1 MDLTF
6 FPARAKWRSSQSP
19 RRGVPW
25 LCLTGAD
32 IVRDGVKSPW
42 RIIASTMSRT
52 IESLCTKCGA
62 PTEAGLIFCKKCGAA
77 LGLTD
82 PLIRPLS
89 QTETGKFLSW
99 QWVVLA

>member
-32 IVRDGVKSPW
+32 IVRDGVMANSNPVERK
-42 RIIASTMSRT
+42 
-52 IESLCTKCGA
+52 
-62 PTEAGLIFCKKCGAA
+62 
-77 LGLTD
+77 LGLAW
-82 PLIRPLS
+82 R
-89 QTETGKFLSW
+89 FLEIHK
-99 QWVVLA
+99 

>member
-32 IVRDGVKSPW
+32 IVRDGVMSPLHAIDPEVT
-42 RIIASTMSRT
+42 RIDPKKRVFFSRFFR
-52 IESLCTKCGA
+52 L
-62 PTEAGLIFCKKCGAA
+62 
-77 LGLTD
+77 
-82 PLIRPLS
+82 
-89 QTETGKFLSW
+89 
-99 QWVVLA
+99 LATVQLRHLVG

>member
-32 IVRDGVKSPW
+32 IVRDGVMGMLQQLSEFSADTQGRLHGVTGGQSKV
-42 RIIASTMSRT
+42 AQ
-52 IESLCTKCGA
+52 
-62 PTEAGLIFCKKCGAA
+62 EATSDFFQC
-77 LGLTD
+77 
-82 PLIRPLS
+82 
-89 QTETGKFLSW
+89 
-99 QWVVLA
+99 LAW

>member
-32 IVRDGVKSPW
+32 IVRDGVISRLHSKSPD
-42 RIIASTMSRT
+42 SKT
-52 IESLCTKCGA
+52 SLCSIR
-62 PTEAGLIFCKKCGAA
+62 GLS
-77 LGLTD
+77 
-82 PLIRPLS
+82 PRLS
-89 QTETGKFLSW
+89 VRLSSSYYKSSSEHPDC
-99 QWVVLA
+99 

>member
-32 IVRDGVKSPW
+32 IVRDGVMSPLHA
-42 RIIASTMSRT
+42 IDSEVT
-52 IESLCTKCGA
+52 
-62 PTEAGLIFCKKCGAA
+62 
-77 LGLTD
+77 GLTQKNECFF
-82 PLIRPLS
+82 R
-89 QTETGKFLSW
+89 GFLGFW
-99 QWVVLA
+99 RLCN